1 MQVHSIRLKLCVV
14 SALAAGALVAGCGDD
29 EEDAASQSA
38 TPTPTA
44 FAVTATAEGKKK
56 KALEFPSTVKA
67 GLVAL
72 TLTNSDSVPR
82 SAQILRVEGDQTVDQ
97 VLKIVNTE
105 EPAKIPAWMQDG
117 GGLGAV
123 KPGASAT
130 ATQNLA
136 PGKYVI
142 WDGEGGDEGDGPG
155 NSELGAKGEFTVT
168 GEASD
173 AELPPQPATVT
184 ASDEGSGDEMEHGFE
199 FKGLKAGVNQVRFEN
214 TGEELHHALFFPIAK
229 GKTIKDVEAAFKSG
243 EEPQGPPP
251 VDFENGVG
259 TAVIDG
265 GVAQNISLELK
276 PGKYAVVCFISDRE
290 GGKPHAEEGM
300 IKELTIS

>member
-1 MQVHSIRLKLCVV
+1 MHVRSVRLKLCVV
-14 SALAAGALVAGCGDD
+14 SALAAGALVAGCGGD
-29 EEDAASQSA
+29 EEDTASESP

-44 FAVTATAEGKKK
+44 FAVTASAEGKKK

-82 SAQILRVEGDQTVDQ
+82 SAQIVRVEGDQTVDE
-97 VLKIVNTE
+97 VLKIVNAE
-105 EPAKIPAWMQDG
+105 EAKIPAWMQDG
-117 GGLGAV
+117 GGLGVV

-142 WDGEGGDEGDGPG
+142 WDGEGPDEGDDY
-155 NSELGAKGEFTVT
+155 SELGAKGEFTVT

-173 AELPPQPATVT
+173 AELPAQTATVT

-199 FKGLKAGVNQVRFEN
+199 LKGLKAGVNQVRFEN

-229 GKTIKDVEAAFKSG
+229 GKTIKDVEAAFASG

-265 GVAQNISLELK
+265 GIAQNISLELK